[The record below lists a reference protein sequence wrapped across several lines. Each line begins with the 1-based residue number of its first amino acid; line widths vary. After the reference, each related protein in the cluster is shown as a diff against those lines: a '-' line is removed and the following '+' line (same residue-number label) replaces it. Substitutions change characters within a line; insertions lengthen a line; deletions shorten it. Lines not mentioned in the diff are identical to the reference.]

1 MDLQIEVMEREATR
15 VVVLRGSVDGLTAE
29 RMQAALTA
37 EVDGGNIRLVCD
49 LAAVEYTS
57 SAGLRALLAT
67 VKRARSQGGDL
78 RLAAVN
84 PPVRRVLEMSGFTS
98 VLRLYEDVDSAVAS
112 YAGQSDPGP
121 EEVRK

>member
-1 MDLQIEVMEREATR
+1 MDLEIEVVAREPAR

-29 RMQAALTA
+29 RMQATFAA
-37 EVDGGNIRLVCD
+37 EVDGGNVRLVGD

-67 VKRARSQGGDL
+67 VKQARSQGGDL

-84 PPVRRVLEMSGFTS
+84 PAVRRVLEMSGFTS
-98 VLRLYEDVDSAVAS
+98 VLQLYEDVETAVAS
-112 YAGQSDPGP
+112 YDG
-121 EEVRK
+121 